1 MTRTARRYAVL
12 LATRWADPVHVEAP
26 DLMIRPPLGLT
37 PGWQFAR
44 VSRMV
49 ELGHR
54 DARAALLA
62 AGVGAHRHVA

>member
-1 MTRTARRYAVL
+1 MTARRYAAL

-26 DLMIRPPLGLT
+26 DLMIRPRLGLST
-37 PGWQFAR
+37 GLSFGR

-54 DARAALLA
+54 DARAALLD
-62 AGVGAHRHVA
+62 AGMWDERHVA